1 VHNSNSPLLLRKN
14 YENTLNQWKLELDTL
29 ADNHDSIYIQSVQN
43 KNYLDNAYYLIN
55 SVSNVIDPANCNIYG
70 GSDKIAIDSFRAT
83 VDAAKT
89 SIESTRSA
97 LLASKS
103 SLDTLNLAY
112 NNASQNLEIKKNPY
126 TQEDIDT
133 QKALV
138 DQAQANVDSYAA
150 AYNKTVLY
158 APFASKVTKI
168 VPEVGNIINANS
180 TVISLIGGDTYQ
192 IETNVA
198 ESDIAKI
205 KINNIAKITLD
216 AYSSDLIFDAT
227 VVQIDLSATNIEG
240 VASYK
245 TILKFNKEDPRI
257 MPGMTA
263 NIDIVANR
271 KENVV
276 YVPSRAI
283 ITKNGKKFVKLIIN
297 NKNKTI
303 ETNIIT
309 GIRGSDGRTEII
321 SGLKVG
327 DKILVN

>member
-1 VHNSNSPLLLRKN
+1 M
-14 YENTLNQWKLELDTL
+14 
-29 ADNHDSIYIQSVQN
+29 
-43 KNYLDNAYYLIN
+43 
-55 SVSNVIDPANCNIYG
+55 
-70 GSDKIAIDSFRAT
+70 RAT
-83 VDAAKT
+83 IDVAKT
-89 SIESTRSA
+89 SIETTRSS
-97 LLASKS
+97 LLSSLS

-112 NNASQNLEIKKNPY
+112 SNTLQNLELKKNPY

-138 DQAQANVDSYAA
+138 DQAQANVDGYLS
-150 AYNKTVLY
+150 AYNKTILY
-158 APFASKVTKI
+158 SPFDAKVTKI
-168 VPEVGNIINANS
+168 IPEVGNIVNANF

-205 KINNIAKITLD
+205 KVDNIAKITLD
-216 AYSSDLIFDAT
+216 AYSSDLIFDAS

-245 TILKFNKEDPRI
+245 TILKFNQEDPRI

-263 NIDIVANR
+263 NIDIIANK
-271 KENVV
+271 KENVI
-276 YVPSRAI
+276 YIPSRAI
-283 ITKNGKKFVKLIIN
+283 ITKNGKKFVKLVVN